1 MIRYY
6 ADGVRMP
13 KLTRLTNRQ
22 WIKMV
27 CEKYNRKVGDIVFIF
42 TDEQTITSLNN
53 EFNMNDSATDIITF
67 RYREEDVI
75 NGEIF
80 IYLDL
85 VKSNARNSAIPFQEE
100 LDRVMIHGILDL
112 CGVRSRT
119 DEEQKIMNKA
129 EKNALL
135 IKTAIH
141 AAKTV
146 IRVYNEETQKY
157 YDRYY
162 IQKNLSNEGKQ

>member
-67 RYREEDVI
+67 RYREEDVV

-112 CGVRSRT
+112 CGVASRSH
-119 DEEQKIMNKA
+119 EEQKQRT
-129 EKNALL
+129 EVEDEALMM
-135 IKTAIH
+135 KSAIC
-141 AAKTV
+141 AAKTLV
-146 IRVYNEETQKY
+146 RTYKEETQKY
-157 YDRYY
+157 YDRYH
-162 IQKNLSNEGKQ
+162 IQKNQSNEDKD